1 MPVVTINGHFGCGA
15 PEIGMEVARVLDLEY
30 VDRLIIAE
38 AANRLGATEDAVA
51 ERERRALTRVDRIA
65 RFLQSALERSA
76 AAGTGGDPY
85 FGPGLG
91 TMLGREY
98 LEVTREPITRADELD
113 DQKFIE
119 VTMAVIQE
127 IAQSGNAVVLGR
139 ASNMILKELPDSL
152 HVNLVATLEHR
163 VPIVAASEQISE
175 EQARDLISRWDKAR
189 DDYFSKFFKVNAD
202 DPIHYDMV
210 LSTERIGHD
219 KAAAIIINSAQA

>member
-1 MPVVTINGHFGCGA
+1 MTVMTINGHFGCGA
-15 PEIGMEVARVLDLEY
+15 PEIGAEAARVLGLEY

-51 ERERRALTRVDRIA
+51 EREQRALSLVDRIA

-91 TMLGREY
+91 TMLGQEY
-98 LEVTREPITRADELD
+98 SEVTREPITRADELD

-119 VTMAVIQE
+119 VTMSVIKE
-127 IAQSGNAVVLGR
+127 IAQSGNAVIIGR
-139 ASNMILKELPDSL
+139 ASNIILKELPDSI
-152 HVNLVATLEHR
+152 HVNLVATVAHR
-163 VPIVAASEQISE
+163 VPIVAASENISE
-175 EQARDLISRWDKAR
+175 EEAAALINRRDAARDN
-189 DDYFSKFFKVNAD
+189 YFSKFFKVNAD
-202 DPIHYDMV
+202 DPLNYDMV

-219 KAAAIIINSAQA
+219 MASGIIIRSVHA

>member
-1 MPVVTINGHFGCGA
+1 MPVVTINGHFGCGS

-51 ERERRALTRVDRIA
+51 ERERRTLTRVDRIA

-98 LEVTREPITRADELD
+98 LEVSREPITRADELD

-119 VTMAVIQE
+119 VTTAVIQE

-139 ASNMILKELPDSL
+139 ASNIILKELPDSL
-152 HVNLVATLEHR
+152 HVNLVTH
-163 VPIVAASEQISE
+163 
-175 EQARDLISRWDKAR
+175 
-189 DDYFSKFFKVNAD
+189 
-202 DPIHYDMV
+202 
-210 LSTERIGHD
+210 T
-219 KAAAIIINSAQA
+219 